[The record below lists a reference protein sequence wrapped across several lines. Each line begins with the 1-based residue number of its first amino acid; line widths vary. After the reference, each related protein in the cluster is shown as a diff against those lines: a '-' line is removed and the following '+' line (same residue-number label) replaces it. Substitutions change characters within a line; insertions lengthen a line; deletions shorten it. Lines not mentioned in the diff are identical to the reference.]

1 MKDEL
6 FGHACLDYFVRKLIK
21 HLTMTFLITS
31 TVLLWGVA
39 LQFTNLEITI
49 AAFAVVIIYWT
60 NQNE

>member
-1 MKDEL
+1 MQ
-6 FGHACLDYFVRKLIK
+6 KLIK

-60 NQNE
+60 NQE